1 MALIWHESRDGVAYE
16 VRSHGKTLR
25 LYANGIQH
33 SEYNPSRLV
42 TGSVWDLLWLP
53 LLFDEPSRFR
63 RVLVLGLGGGSL
75 VPPLK
80 ALAAPELIVAVEKD
94 PLHLAVARDQFGVAR
109 EGVQCHCADAV
120 EFVDAYDGP
129 PFDLVIEDLFA
140 PHDRTVSRAVPA
152 TGRWLGK
159 LSSLVSDDGM
169 LVMNF
174 GDWAEYRA
182 SRITGRRSMRG
193 WKQRYRFATRDCHNA
208 VIVFRRTEGNSATLR
223 NRIHENDE
231 LAPHLGTGLLNYTVR
246 KLDG

>member
-1 MALIWHESRDGVAYE
+1 MPLCRCGGVC
-16 VRSHGKTLR
+16 RCL
-25 LYANGIQH
+25 
-33 SEYNPSRLV
+33 
-42 TGSVWDLLWLP
+42 
-53 LLFDEPSRFR
+53 
-63 RVLVLGLGGGSL
+63 
-75 VPPLK
+75 
-80 ALAAPELIVAVEKD
+80 
-94 PLHLAVARDQFGVAR
+94 
-109 EGVQCHCADAV
+109 
-120 EFVDAYDGP
+120 DGP